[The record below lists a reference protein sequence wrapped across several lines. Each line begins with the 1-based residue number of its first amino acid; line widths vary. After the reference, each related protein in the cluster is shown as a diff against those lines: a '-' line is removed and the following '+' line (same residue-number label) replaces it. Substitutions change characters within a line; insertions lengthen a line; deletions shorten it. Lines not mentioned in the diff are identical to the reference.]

1 MCSGRRELLIA
12 VLSALFAVKIQI
24 VPAAGI
30 ELAKTGNSA
39 KILQCCIEKELEGC
53 WECDVFPCKES
64 MLDNIRIRALLHS

>member
-39 KILQCCIEKELEGC
+39 KICNVALKRNWKVVGNAMYFHARKAC
-53 WECDVFPCKES
+53 WITYE
-64 MLDNIRIRALLHS
+64 